1 MLRGDCGSCGP
12 DDPPGNLFK
21 SLSVPAFDLSV
32 DVLVAAAIEPQPLA
46 SGARD
51 PSRPFRL
58 DAFFPVPDWLKGAAA
73 LLIGR
78 VQVLAAQSQSQDS
91 PDLANSG
98 DSAAA
103 QRPQL
108 LLSR

>member
-1 MLRGDCGSCGP
+1 MGDAVQMILQAIC
-12 DDPPGNLFK
+12 LK
-21 SLSVPAFDLSV
+21 VSLCRAPAFDLGV

-51 PSRPFRL
+51 PFRL
-58 DAFFPVPDWLKGAAA
+58 DAFIPVPDWLKGAAA

-103 QRPQL
+103 QSPQL